1 LVDAVPGAIIGTPA
15 PSRVQL
21 YNPCMDGH
29 TLRRTYLEYFRREG
43 HEVLSSSGLVPDDPT
58 LLFTSA
64 GMVQFKDIFWGRA
77 APRHPRATTCQKCMR
92 TTDIERVGTTAYHH
106 TFFEM
111 LGNFSFGDY
120 FKQGAIELAW
130 KFLVD
135 ELGLDPQRLWVSVYE
150 QDEEARAIWV
160 DQIGVPAARVVRLG
174 KEENWWGPVGDTGP
188 CGPDS
193 EIFWDWGEELA
204 CGTQC
209 AGPACDCARFSEMW
223 NLVFMQFAAQPDG
236 TFAELDRKG
245 VDTGMGLERTAAV
258 LQGVMSD
265 FDTDLFA
272 PVVQE
277 VEALA
282 GNASRMEGQKLR
294 TRNIIAD
301 HIRAL
306 VFLVADGV
314 LPSNEAQGY
323 VLRRVLRRT
332 VRAADR
338 LALPE
343 GALARLVPAVVET
356 LGEVYPEIAER
367 RALAEQVIAREEQ
380 SFRRTL
386 RSGESQLRSEL
397 AKLGANA
404 QLPGGVLFELYDTY
418 GFPLELTEEIA
429 AETGVKVDRTGFE
442 REMERQR
449 ARSRK
454 AVQAEDGISIEESAQ
469 VVVETEFVGYDRLT
483 CESQLA
489 RIIDPQGAE
498 SGSAVEGEWRLFFP
512 VTPFY
517 AEGGGQVA
525 DTGWVENLSRTGRA
539 QITDVQHTPQG
550 IVHKTRVLQGEF
562 SSGDCCRLQ
571 VDEERRRAVERAH
584 TATHLLHAALREAV
598 GEHAIQAGSWV
609 GPEEVRFDYTHF
621 AALSDEQ
628 RALVE
633 KRAFASVLTD
643 VDVSVR
649 WMSLDDALAVGAMAH
664 FEEEYRG
671 KQEVRVIEV
680 PGISC
685 ELCGGTHVRRT
696 GEIGPLAIL
705 AEEAVGS
712 GSRRIRALVG
722 EKARAYFAS
731 LREERARV
739 AELLGV
745 PEGEVEA
752 GVQRSVED
760 LKAAQRQVSS
770 LEEKLTALEAE
781 RMSQRVEEVDGVKIV
796 GAVVEGGAERAKHLA
811 DALASRLGRSAV
823 LLGTKAGDRAVLV
836 AKVSDI
842 PQVSAGD
849 MVRVA
854 AQRVG
859 GKGGGRPT
867 FAQGGGPQAASLP
880 EAVRDGLE
888 HVRAALKSA

>member
-1 LVDAVPGAIIGTPA
+1 
-15 PSRVQL
+15 
-21 YNPCMDGH
+21 
-29 TLRRTYLEYFRREG
+29 LRQTYLEYFRREG
-43 HEVLSSSGLVPDDPT
+43 HEVLASSGLVPDDPT

-64 GMVQFKDIFWGRA
+64 GMVQFKDIFWGRVS
-77 APRHPRATTCQKCMR
+77 PRCSRATTCQKCMR

-120 FKQGAIELAW
+120 FKHGAITLAW

-135 ELGLDPQRLWVSVYE
+135 ELGLDPRRLWVSVYE
-150 QDEEARAIWV
+150 QDDEARSIWV
-160 DQIGVPAARVVRLG
+160 DEIGVPAERVVRLG
-174 KEENWWGPVGDTGP
+174 KEENWWGPVGESGP

-193 EIFWDWGEELA
+193 EIFWDWGEA
-204 CGTQC
+204 FSCGPRC
-209 AGPACDCARFSEMW
+209 AGPACECSRFSELW
-223 NLVFMQFAAQPDG
+223 NLVFMQFAAHPDG
-236 TFAELDRKG
+236 TFSELDRKG

-272 PVVQE
+272 PVIQA

-282 GNASRMEGQKLR
+282 GDTSKREGQELR
-294 TRNIIAD
+294 SRNVIAD

-314 LPSNEAQGY
+314 LPANEAQGY

-338 LALPE
+338 LSLPE
-343 GALARLVPAVVET
+343 GALAKLVPVVVDA
-356 LGEVYPEIAER
+356 LGEVYPEIVER
-367 RALAEQVIAREEQ
+367 RALAEQVISREEQ

-386 RSGESQLRSEL
+386 RSGEAQLRSEL
-397 AKLGANA
+397 GKLGANEE
-404 QLPGGVLFELYDTY
+404 LPGSTVFELYDTY

-429 AETGVKVDRTGFE
+429 AEEGVSVDRAGFE

-454 AVQAEDGISIEESAQ
+454 AVQTETAGAAEAADEE
-469 VVVETEFVGYDRLT
+469 VIETEFVGYDRLA
-483 CESQLA
+483 C
-489 RIIDPQGAE
+489 
-498 SGSAVEGEWRLFFP
+498 EGELVRVVIAGSEGTRGGVQGEEQRLFFR

-517 AEGGGQVA
+517 AEGGGQTA
-525 DTGWVENLSRTGRA
+525 DTGWVENLSRSGRA
-539 QITDVQHTPQG
+539 EVTDVQHSPQG
-550 IVHKTRVLQGEF
+550 IAHTARVVQGAF
-562 SSGDCCRLQ
+562 RSGDNCRLQ
-571 VDEERRRAVERAH
+571 VDEKRRRAVERAH
-584 TATHLLHAALREAV
+584 TATHLLHAALREVV
-598 GEHAIQAGSWV
+598 GAHAIQAGSWV
-609 GPEEVRFDYTHF
+609 GPEEMRFDYTHF

-628 RALVE
+628 QAQVE
-633 KRAFASVLTD
+633 KRAFASVLSD
-643 VDVSVR
+643 VDVSIR
-649 WMSLDDALAVGAMAH
+649 WMSLEDALASGAMAH

-671 KQEVRVIEV
+671 KDEVRVIEV

-712 GSRRIRALVG
+712 GARRIRALVG
-722 EKARAYFAS
+722 EKARAYLAS
-731 LREERARV
+731 LREERARL
-739 AELLGV
+739 AERIGV
-745 PEGEVEA
+745 PEAEVEA
-752 GVQRSVED
+752 GVQRLLED
-760 LKAAQRQVSS
+760 LKAAQGQVAS
-770 LEEKLTALEAE
+770 LEEKLTAVEAE
-781 RMSQRVEEVDGVKIV
+781 RMTQSAEDICGVRVIGS
-796 GAVVEGGAERAKHLA
+796 VVEGGAERAKLLA
-811 DALASRLGRSAV
+811 DALVVRLGRSAV
-823 LLGTKAGDRAVLV
+823 ILGTKSGDRAVLV
-836 AKVSDI
+836 AKVSDV

-867 FAQGGGPQAASLP
+867 FAQGGGPEAASLP
-880 EAVRDGLE
+880 EAVRDGVE